1 MVPGLICRALLMRW
15 AAQASRFATA
25 TTKTKRGRRI
35 KLSAFTIA
43 VLRDHLKRAWSSEFV
58 FTSNTG
64 HIRHSNLIRR
74 WWNPLLKA
82 AKIEAKAARATGDD
96 DYGFPAGLALYALRH
111 SSSEVA
117 ALAGVDYDLASAR
130 MGHAPTPMTT
140 FKRYFNLSQGRE
152 SQAVEQLGNFIGGL
166 RKHGLRHGLTTPSRK
181 LIRPKRKALRRKAF
195 QMAPDVGLEPT
206 TR

>member
-1 MVPGLICRALLMRW
+1 M
-15 AAQASRFATA
+15 
-25 TTKTKRGRRI
+25 
-35 KLSAFTIA
+35 
-43 VLRDHLKRAWSSEFV
+43 
-58 FTSNTG
+58 
-64 HIRHSNLIRR
+64 IRHSNLIRR

-82 AKIEAKAARATGDD
+82 AKIEAEKAARATGDN

-130 MGHAPTPMTT
+130 MGHATPMTT

-166 RKHGLRHGLTTPSRK
+166 RKHGCDTG
-181 LIRPKRKALRRKAF
+181 
-195 QMAPDVGLEPT
+195 
-206 TR
+206 